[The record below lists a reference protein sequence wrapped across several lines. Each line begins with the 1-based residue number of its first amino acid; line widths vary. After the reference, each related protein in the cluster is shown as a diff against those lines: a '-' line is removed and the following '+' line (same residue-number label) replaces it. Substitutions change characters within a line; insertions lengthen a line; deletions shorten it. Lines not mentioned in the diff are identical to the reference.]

1 METIKVMTKFKKKA
15 EAKVIDITSSE
26 ENTESQRTQNKKGW
40 KGEKRSW
47 QGESGIWLRT
57 FEILQALTY
66 WSSAEKEELQHAIA

>member
-1 METIKVMTKFKKKA
+1 MNKYRKTK
-15 EAKVIDITSSE
+15 
-26 ENTESQRTQNKKGW
+26 NTEYRRIQNEKGW

-47 QGESGIWLRT
+47 QGESGIWLWT